1 MQKVTI
7 IQRQWQQA
15 ATKQAQR
22 YMAGTALQTQWWGIG
37 TYCLHMSKTVI
48 ARSNMVTTG
57 KMAINWLLVDLGT
70 SMSGVNDSLS
80 CVKSSS
86 DNESHSAGVQG

>member
-7 IQRQWQQA
+7 IQRQWQLQA

-22 YMAGTALQTQWWGIG
+22 CTAGTASLRTQWWGIG
-37 TYCLHMSKTVI
+37 TYCLHMSKTVR
-48 ARSNMVTTG
+48 ARNNMAITG

-70 SMSGVNDSLS
+70 SMSGVNDSS
-80 CVKSSS
+80 CKI
-86 DNESHSAGVQG
+86 QL